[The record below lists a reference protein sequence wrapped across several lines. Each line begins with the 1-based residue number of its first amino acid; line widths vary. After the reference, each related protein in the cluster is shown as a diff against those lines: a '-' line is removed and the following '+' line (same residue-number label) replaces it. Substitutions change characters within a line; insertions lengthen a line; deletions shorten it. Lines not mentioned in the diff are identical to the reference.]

1 MTTRQ
6 ASPANV
12 SPEQMATA
20 GLQAFFAISEQWQ
33 LSARDERTLLGNP
46 PESTFYK
53 WKSERAARSLSHD
66 TLERI
71 SYILGIYKALHILL
85 PPSAANEWVHKSNTA
100 PLFGGKTA
108 LSRLTAGNVADL
120 IDVRRYLDAQRGA

>member
-1 MTTRQ
+1 MTSRQ
-6 ASPANV
+6 TSLAAI
-12 SPEQMATA
+12 SPEQLATA

-33 LSARDERTLLGNP
+33 LSAKDERILLGSP

-53 WKSERAARSLSHD
+53 WKAERAARSLSHD

-85 PPSAANEWVHKSNTA
+85 PPSAANEWVHKPNTA
-100 PLFGGKTA
+100 SIFGGKSA